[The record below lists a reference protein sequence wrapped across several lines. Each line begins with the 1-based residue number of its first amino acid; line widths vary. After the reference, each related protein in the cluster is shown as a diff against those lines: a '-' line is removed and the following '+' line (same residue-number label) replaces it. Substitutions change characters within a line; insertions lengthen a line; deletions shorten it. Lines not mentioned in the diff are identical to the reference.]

1 MADPRPDFLPL
12 APDGVTVLGDRMLLY
27 VEAEEVFVPPVRVNF
42 KAFFTDPN
50 GQSREITFQENLT
63 AEPSETRDPNSSK
76 KACRIAWDVNLQG
89 DKDAEQSDCTVI
101 FTVHGEAESG
111 RRLVALSQDKIIIRP
126 ILLTTNPKLT
136 RIMFHE
142 FSRPKVSPPPGDEDP
157 FEFDPQAVQ
166 TYLNTLSPQQKKLL
180 LNYTVNK
187 PVGQLVV
194 FITLY
199 AQKPLRMCAD
209 YCDKG
214 VKCARPNATFS
225 VFHCRG
231 PEINPV
237 LVCHTE
243 YFLVNLF
250 NPDTNAWVHGVQ
262 KGKPAREWLRKSN
275 PQPPRFRIGSILPQ
289 RMCDGVIW
297 SRIFT
302 PEGKD
307 IMPGN
312 TLHGMINT
320 IGCWMLFRNYN
331 WPIDKVKAFDRIYR
345 HLLRA
350 LGPSGKAKVI
360 AALAKEGYDAPKD
373 PAAGLSGSPSK
384 FMSFDRN
391 FAYLW
396 FFHEIVGIKYFSSQ
410 IEWASVRDVNDF
422 RPHGRIFSN
431 DFSLDKVD
439 ASPQFNMPDEE
450 QFAYHD
456 SVQRVKDDAKKLK
469 GLDPEARKAF
479 KKFVPD
485 NTLWRQNA
493 MGFQTAEG
501 FLPQTFGNMTKDQA
515 ERFTWADLYVY
526 AEDNV
531 DITKLKTN
539 YSEPGD

>member
-12 APDGVTVLGDRMLLY
+12 APDGVTVLKDKMLLY
-27 VEAEEVFVPPVRVNF
+27 VEAEEFFIPSVRVNF
-42 KAFFTDPN
+42 KAFFTDSN

-63 AEPSETRDPNSSK
+63 AEPSKTRDPNSSK
-76 KACRIAWDVNLQG
+76 KACRIAWDVNLHG
-89 DKDAEQSDCTVI
+89 DKEAMQNACTVI

-126 ILLTTNPKLT
+126 ILLTTDPKLT
-136 RIMFHE
+136 RIMYHE
-142 FSRPKVSPPPGDEDP
+142 FSRPKASPPPGDEDP
-157 FEFDPQAVQ
+157 FEFNPHAVQ
-166 TYLNTLSPQQKKLL
+166 AYINTLSPQQKKLL
-180 LNYTVNK
+180 LNYKVNK
-187 PVGQLVV
+187 PEGRLVV
-194 FITLY
+194 FVTLY

-225 VFHCRG
+225 VFHCLG
-231 PEINPV
+231 PEKDPV

-243 YFLVNLF
+243 HFLVNLF
-250 NPDTNAWVHGVQ
+250 NPDTNAWVHGAQ

-275 PQPPRFRIGSILPQ
+275 PQPPQFKIGSILPQ
-289 RMCDGVIW
+289 AMCDGVIW

-302 PEGKD
+302 PEGRD

-312 TLHGMINT
+312 TMHGMINT

-331 WPIDKVKAFDRIYR
+331 WPINKVEAFDHIYR
-345 HLLRA
+345 HLGRA
-350 LGPSGKAKVI
+350 LGRSGKSRVI

-373 PAAGLSGSPSK
+373 LDAGLSGSLSK
-384 FMSFDRN
+384 FANFDRN

-410 IEWASVRDVNDF
+410 INYVVAGRDVNDF
-422 RPHGRIFSN
+422 RPHSRTFSN
-431 DFSLDKVD
+431 NFHLNKVD
-439 ASPQFNMPDEE
+439 AAPKFNLPDEE

-456 SVQRVKDDAKKLK
+456 SVQRVKDDTKS
-469 GLDPEARKAF
+469 KAV

-485 NTLWRQNA
+485 NTLWRQNVL
-493 MGFQTAEG
+493 GLQTAEG
-501 FLPQTFGNMTKDQA
+501 FLPQTFGNMSKDQA
-515 ERFTWADLYVY
+515 ERFTWADLYIY

-531 DITKLKTN
+531 DITKMKTN
-539 YSEPGD
+539 YSEPRD